1 MSENEEKIVYVGT
14 YAGEDPERASFPFV
28 LANAGL
34 TMDVQA
40 VVILQGSGVWLAKKG
55 YAEHVHAGGLPPM
68 KELLDN
74 FLAQGGQIL
83 VCTPCIKE
91 RKIEEGDLIEGAKP
105 VAGATVVQELL
116 TADASVVY

>member
-1 MSENEEKIVYVGT
+1 MKKKVVYIAT

-28 LANAGL
+28 LGNAGL
-34 TMDVQA
+34 AMDVQA

-74 FLAQGGQIL
+74 FIALGGKIL

-105 VAGATVVQELL
+105 VAGATVVQECL
-116 TADASVVY
+116 TADATLVY